1 MTEHQAISVSV
12 NFSREVLDYFEHYDL
27 SGVADQLLDM
37 IDFTNLP
44 ECVYKRTTYRT
55 VTITN
60 ETFITLY
67 NSLGPRNKKVS
78 LARVFEFGYNVDVL
92 SLDRFQ
98 QYLLQ
103 DEASSS
109 QQKRA
114 VTLVYRA
121 YRALCEAQHLDNSET
136 LREITSLVYN
146 YYKKVKEV

>member
-44 ECVYKRTTYRT
+44 ECIYKRTTYRT

-60 ETFITLY
+60 ETFIALY

-78 LARVFEFGYNVDVL
+78 LARVFEFGYNMDVL

-98 QYLLQ
+98 KYLIEGA
-103 DEASSS
+103 DAPRSS
-109 QQKRA
+109 
-114 VTLVYRA
+114 VNIVYRA
-121 YRALCEAQHLDNSET
+121 YRALCEARRLDKSET
-136 LREITSLVYN
+136 LEEITSLVYS
-146 YYKKVKEV
+146 YYKQLKEDK

>member
-44 ECVYKRTTYRT
+44 ECIYKRTTYRT

-60 ETFITLY
+60 ETFIALY

-78 LARVFEFGYNVDVL
+78 LARVFEFGYNMDVL

-98 QYLLQ
+98 KYLIEGA
-103 DEASSS
+103 DAPRSP
-109 QQKRA
+109 
-114 VTLVYRA
+114 VNIIYRA
-121 YRALCEAQHLDNSET
+121 YRALCEARQLDKSET
-136 LREITSLVYN
+136 LEEITSLVYS
-146 YYKKVKEV
+146 YYKQLKEDK